1 MFEEMEEMPP
11 KLPPPPPAES
21 VCVTAWNTERCKFLP
36 PSGTLLDR
44 SGGDIHLLSELDYG
58 MARSGQGHKT
68 RDLAD
73 RIGCGYLFGLEFL
86 ELGIGDE
93 REQVLYRG
101 QENDV
106 GYIGNAILSKHRW
119 KRPVLIR
126 METDGFNFDSSLQ
139 DDRKVGGRMAVVATF
154 EVGGVD
160 MTCASV
166 HMEAHSDPRIRAREM
181 RALLDGIETYSPGAP
196 IVIGGDLNTTSLA
209 RRNINRK
216 NPDLPAVSP
225 PELMEADANRLVNP
239 IPYEPLFELAT
250 AAGFDWKAC
259 NKLGVATQRT
269 RPDGTPPPPL
279 GKLDWLLTRGVVATD
294 PRLVAAVDPKT
305 GTAISDHEL
314 LAVTVSPVLM
324 T

>member
-1 MFEEMEEMPP
+1 MTFSPILHYRTTPAIAKIDRKRRKQIYDSPDNPSLHDQLLKEIPMFEEMEEMPP

-106 GYIGNAILSKHRW
+106 GYHGNAILSKHRW

-160 MTCASV
+160 MTCASWQ
-166 HMEAHSDPRIRAREM
+166 MEAHSDPRIREREM
-181 RALLDGIETYSPGAP
+181 RALLDGIETYSPRA
-196 IVIGGDLNTTSLA
+196 L
-209 RRNINRK
+209 
-216 NPDLPAVSP
+216 
-225 PELMEADANRLVNP
+225 
-239 IPYEPLFELAT
+239 
-250 AAGFDWKAC
+250 
-259 NKLGVATQRT
+259 
-269 RPDGTPPPPL
+269 PPL
-279 GKLDWLLTRGVVATD
+279 SAAT
-294 PRLVAAVDPKT
+294 
-305 GTAISDHEL
+305 
-314 LAVTVSPVLM
+314 
-324 T
+324 

>member
-1 MFEEMEEMPP
+1 MTFSPILHYRTTPAIAKIDRKRRKQIYDSPDNPSLHDQLLKEIPMFEEMEEMPP

-106 GYIGNAILSKHRW
+106 GYIGNAILSK
-119 KRPVLIR
+119 
-126 METDGFNFDSSLQ
+126 
-139 DDRKVGGRMAVVATF
+139 
-154 EVGGVD
+154 
-160 MTCASV
+160 ASV
-166 HMEAHSDPRIRAREM
+166 F
-181 RALLDGIETYSPGAP
+181 G
-196 IVIGGDLNTTSLA
+196 
-209 RRNINRK
+209 
-216 NPDLPAVSP
+216 
-225 PELMEADANRLVNP
+225 
-239 IPYEPLFELAT
+239 
-250 AAGFDWKAC
+250 
-259 NKLGVATQRT
+259 
-269 RPDGTPPPPL
+269 
-279 GKLDWLLTRGVVATD
+279 
-294 PRLVAAVDPKT
+294 
-305 GTAISDHEL
+305 
-314 LAVTVSPVLM
+314 
-324 T
+324 